1 MNDVDVLLPVFG
13 KPLYI
18 SETLNSIVIQ
28 PNINKIILI
37 LDRADEEY
45 FKNLNLINKYN
56 NLTILVSTKPGI
68 ANTLNTGLKN
78 SSAEFIARIDADDIM
93 SPGRITSQLNFL
105 LANPSYVCV
114 GSSIR
119 IFGNVR
125 KPYVK
130 NYHTTNAQ
138 INNHLLYQNAMAHP
152 SVMYRRV
159 PVLEVKG
166 YRPFFEGA
174 EDYDLWFRLSKIGK
188 LGNLREPLTKYRI
201 NSGQYSNRFAESRV
215 KLDSLVRLFNIA
227 NIEKKQLSF
236 FDHPLALLD
245 LNNIY
250 ADLIEEV
257 KIKNFKVYKLLI
269 NAEKFGVLLSLK
281 SYSNNKI
288 SYYPN
293 IFFYFLKAFLTSP
306 SFILKVILGK
316 ISR

>member
-18 SETLNSIVIQ
+18 SETLNSIMIQ
-28 PNINKIILI
+28 SNINKIILV

-45 FKNLNLINKYN
+45 LKNLDLINKYN
-56 NLTILVSTKPGI
+56 NLAILVSIKPGI
-68 ANTLNTGLKN
+68 ANALNTGLKN

-105 LANPSYVCV
+105 LSNPSYVCV
-114 GSSIR
+114 GSSIK

-125 KPYVK
+125 KTYIK

-159 PVLEVKG
+159 PVLAVKG

-215 KLDSLVRLFNIA
+215 KQDSLVRLINIT
-227 NIEKKQLSF
+227 NIDEKQINF
-236 FDHPLALLD
+236 FDQPLSLLN
-245 LNNIY
+245 LNILH

-257 KIKNFKVYKLLI
+257 KMKNFKVYKLLI
-269 NAEKFGVLLSLK
+269 NAEKYGALLALK
-281 SYSNNKI
+281 AFENNKI
-288 SYYPN
+288 LYYPK
-293 IFFYFLKAFLTSP
+293 ILFYFFKAFLSNP
-306 SFILKVILGK
+306 SFILKVLLGK
-316 ISR
+316 IFR

>member
-1 MNDVDVLLPVFG
+1 MNEVDVLLPVFG

-18 SETLNSIVIQ
+18 SETLDSIIIQ
-28 PNINKIILI
+28 PNINKILLI
-37 LDRADEEY
+37 LDRVDEKY
-45 FKNLNLINKYN
+45 FKNLDLINKYN
-56 NLTILVSTKPGI
+56 NLSIFVSTKPGI
-68 ANTLNTGLKN
+68 VNALNTGLKK

-93 SPGRITSQLNFL
+93 MPGRITSQLNFL
-105 LANPSYVCV
+105 LSNPSYVCI

-125 KPYVK
+125 KSYIK
-130 NYHTTNAQ
+130 NYHTSNAK

-166 YRPFFEGA
+166 YRPLFEGA

-201 NSGQYSNRFAESRV
+201 NSGQYSNSFAESRV

-227 NIEKKQLSF
+227 SIEEKQLNF
-236 FDHPLALLD
+236 FDKPLPLQD
-245 LNNIY
+245 LSTLY
-250 ADLIEEV
+250 ADLIEVV

-269 NAEKFGVLLSLK
+269 NAEKFGALLVLK
-281 SYSNNKI
+281 SYYHNKI
-288 SYYPN
+288 LYYPN
-293 IFFYFLKAFLTSP
+293 ILYYSVKIFLNSP
-306 SFILKVILGK
+306 VFILKVILEK